1 MREEQLKE
9 LGLEA
14 DVIAKVLK
22 IHKDSID
29 GNYVPKATFEA
40 ERENVKTLKNQI
52 TERDNQITELTKFKG
67 TNEELQKQ
75 LNDYKA
81 QNEELQKQLND
92 YKTKNEELKANS
104 EKEIAK
110 VKKENLLKF
119 ELKDQVIDVDDV
131 LPKLNI
137 DNIVFENDAIKSGLK
152 EQLEDLRKSK
162 PHYFA
167 QQEDKNKNTGW
178 KPFGTPPTESGKEP
192 DKVAPEVD
200 FAKQLAQAKNATTQA
215 SQKALETYFK

>member
-1 MREEQLKE
+1 MK
-9 LGLEA
+9 A

-81 QNEELQKQLND
+81 QNEEL
-92 YKTKNEELKANS
+92 KTNS
-104 EKEIAK
+104 EKELAK
-110 VKKENLLKF
+110 LKKENLLKF

-137 DNIVFENDAIKSGLK
+137 DNISICVGQIIVY
-152 EQLEDLRKSK
+152 RK
-162 PHYFA
+162 YFFIS
-167 QQEDKNKNTGW
+167 D
-178 KPFGTPPTESGKEP
+178 
-192 DKVAPEVD
+192 
-200 FAKQLAQAKNATTQA
+200 
-215 SQKALETYFK
+215 

>member
-1 MREEQLKE
+1 MKEEQLKE

-81 QNEELQKQLND
+81 QNEEL
-92 YKTKNEELKANS
+92 KTNS
-104 EKEIAK
+104 EKELAK
-110 VKKENLLKF
+110 LKKENLLKF

-178 KPFGTPPTESGKEP
+178 KPFGNPPTESGKEP

>member
-1 MREEQLKE
+1 MKEEQLKE

-40 ERENVKTLKNQI
+40 ERENAKTLKNQI

-81 QNEELQKQLND
+81 QNEEL
-92 YKTKNEELKANS
+92 KTNS
-104 EKEIAK
+104 EKELAK
-110 VKKENLLKF
+110 LKKENLLKF

>member
-1 MREEQLKE
+1 MKEEQLKE

-81 QNEELQKQLND
+81 QNEEL
-92 YKTKNEELKANS
+92 KTNS
-104 EKEIAK
+104 EKELAK
-110 VKKENLLKF
+110 LKKENLLKF

>member
-1 MREEQLKE
+1 MKEEQLKE

-81 QNEELQKQLND
+81 QNEEL
-92 YKTKNEELKANS
+92 KTNS
-104 EKEIAK
+104 EKELAK
-110 VKKENLLKF
+110 LKKENLLKF

-200 FAKQLAQAKNATTQA
+200 FAKQLAQAKNATTRA

>member
-1 MREEQLKE
+1 MNEEQLKA

-14 DVIAKVLK
+14 DVITKVLK

-40 ERENVKTLKNQI
+40 ERENVKTLKTQI
-52 TERDNQITELTKFKG
+52 TERDTQITELTKFKG
-67 TNEELQKQ
+67 T
-75 LNDYKA
+75 
-81 QNEELQKQLND
+81 NEELQKQLND

-131 LPKLNI
+131 LPKLNM
-137 DNIVFENDAIKSGLK
+137 DNIVFENDTIKSGLK
-152 EQLEDLRKSK
+152 EQLDDLRKSK

-167 QQEDKNKNTGW
+167 QQDDKNKNTGW

-192 DKVAPEVD
+192 DKVAPDVD
-200 FAKQLAQAKNATTQA
+200 FAKQLAQAKNATVQA

>member
-1 MREEQLKE
+1 MNEEQLKA

-14 DVIAKVLK
+14 DVITKVLK

-40 ERENVKTLKNQI
+40 ERENVKTLKTQI
-52 TERDNQITELTKFKG
+52 TERDTQITELTKFKG
-67 TNEELQKQ
+67 T
-75 LNDYKA
+75 
-81 QNEELQKQLND
+81 NEELQKQLND

-131 LPKLNI
+131 LPKLNM
-137 DNIVFENDAIKSGLK
+137 DNIVFENDTIKSGLK
-152 EQLEDLRKSK
+152 EQLDDLRKSK

-192 DKVAPEVD
+192 DKVAPDVD

>member
-1 MREEQLKE
+1 MKEEQLKE

-81 QNEELQKQLND
+81 QNEEL
-92 YKTKNEELKANS
+92 KTNS
-104 EKEIAK
+104 EKELAK
-110 VKKENLLKF
+110 LKKENLLKF

-137 DNIVFENDAIKSGLK
+137 DNIVFENDTIKSGLK

-178 KPFGTPPTESGKEP
+178 KPFGTTPSESGKEP
-192 DKVAPEVD
+192 DKVAPDVD
-200 FAKQLAQAKNATTQA
+200 FAKQLAQAKNATAQA

>member
-1 MREEQLKE
+1 MNEEQLKA
-9 LGLEA
+9 LGLET
-14 DVIAKVLK
+14 DVITKVLK

-29 GNYVPKATFEA
+29 GNYIPKATFEA

-67 TNEELQKQ
+67 TNE
-75 LNDYKA
+75 D
-81 QNEELQKQLND
+81 LQKQLND
-92 YKTKNEELKANS
+92 YKTQNEELKANS
-104 EKEIAK
+104 EKELAK

-119 ELKDQVIDVDDV
+119 ELKNQVIDVDDV

-137 DNIVFENDAIKSGLK
+137 DNIVFENDTIKSGLK
-152 EQLEDLRKSK
+152 EQLDDLRKTK

-167 QQEDKNKNTGW
+167 QQDNKNTGW
-178 KPFGTPPTESGKEP
+178 KPFGSTPSESGKEP
-192 DKVAPEVD
+192 DTVAPEID
-200 FAKQLAQAKNATTQA
+200 FAKQLAQSKNAIAQA

>member
-1 MREEQLKE
+1 MNEEQLKA

-14 DVIAKVLK
+14 DVITKVLK

-40 ERENVKTLKNQI
+40 ERENVKTLKTQI
-52 TERDNQITELTKFKG
+52 TERDTQITELTKFKG
-67 TNEELQKQ
+67 T
-75 LNDYKA
+75 
-81 QNEELQKQLND
+81 NEELQKQLND

-131 LPKLNI
+131 LPKLNM

-152 EQLEDLRKSK
+152 EQLDDLRKSK

-167 QQEDKNKNTGW
+167 QQDDKNKNTGW

-192 DKVAPEVD
+192 DKVAPDVD
-200 FAKQLAQAKNATTQA
+200 FAKQLAQAKNATVQA

>member
-1 MREEQLKE
+1 MNEEQLKE
-9 LGLEA
+9 LGLESE
-14 DVIAKVLK
+14 VITKVLK

-29 GNYVPKATFEA
+29 GNYIPKATFEA

-52 TERDNQITELTKFKG
+52 TERDKQITELTKFKG

-75 LNDYKA
+75 LNDYKT
-81 QNEELQKQLND
+81 Q
-92 YKTKNEELKANS
+92 NEELKANS
-104 EKEIAK
+104 EKELAK

-119 ELKDQVIDVDDV
+119 ELKNQVIDVDDV

-137 DNIVFENDAIKSGLK
+137 DNIVFENDTIKSGLK
-152 EQLEDLRKSK
+152 EQLDDLRKSK

-167 QQEDKNKNTGW
+167 QQDNKNTGW
-178 KPFGTPPTESGKEP
+178 KPFGNAPSESGKEP
-192 DKVAPEVD
+192 DTVAPEID
-200 FAKQLAQAKNATTQA
+200 FAKQLAQSKNATAQA

>member
-1 MREEQLKE
+1 MNEEQLKE

-14 DVIAKVLK
+14 DVITKVLK

-40 ERENVKTLKNQI
+40 ERENVKTLKTQI
-52 TERDNQITELTKFKG
+52 TERDNQITELSKFKG
-67 TNEELQKQ
+67 TNEELQNQ
-75 LNDYKA
+75 LN
-81 QNEELQKQLND
+81 E

-104 EKEIAK
+104 EKELAK

-137 DNIVFENDAIKSGLK
+137 DNIVFENDTIKSGLK
-152 EQLEDLRKSK
+152 EQLDDLRKSK

-200 FAKQLAQAKNATTQA
+200 LAKQLAQAKNATAQA

>member
-1 MREEQLKE
+1 MNEEQLKA

-14 DVIAKVLK
+14 DVITKVLK

-40 ERENVKTLKNQI
+40 ERENVKTLKTQI
-52 TERDNQITELTKFKG
+52 TERDTQITELTKFKG

-75 LNDYKA
+75 LN
-81 QNEELQKQLND
+81 E

-104 EKEIAK
+104 EKELAK

-137 DNIVFENDAIKSGLK
+137 DNIVFENDTIKSGLK
-152 EQLEDLRKSK
+152 EQLDDLRKSK

-167 QQEDKNKNTGW
+167 QQDDKNKNTGW
-178 KPFGTPPTESGKEP
+178 KPFGSTPNDGGKDNSNTTP
-192 DKVAPEVD
+192 DVD
-200 FAKQLAQAKNATTQA
+200 FARQLAQSKNATSQA

>member
-1 MREEQLKE
+1 MNEEQLKA

-14 DVIAKVLK
+14 DVITKVLK

-40 ERENVKTLKNQI
+40 ERENVKTLKTQI
-52 TERDNQITELTKFKG
+52 TERDTQITELTKFKG

-75 LNDYKA
+75 LN
-81 QNEELQKQLND
+81 E

-104 EKEIAK
+104 EKELAK

-131 LPKLNI
+131 LPKLNM
-137 DNIVFENDAIKSGLK
+137 DNIVFENDTIKSGLK
-152 EQLEDLRKSK
+152 EQLDDLRKSK

-178 KPFGTPPTESGKEP
+178 KPFGNTPTESGNAP
-192 DKVAPEVD
+192 DKVAPDVD
-200 FAKQLAQAKNATTQA
+200 FAKQLAQAKNATVQA

>member
-1 MREEQLKE
+1 MNEEQLKE
-9 LGLEA
+9 LGLESE
-14 DVIAKVLK
+14 VITKVLK

-29 GNYVPKATFEA
+29 GNYIPKATFEA

-52 TERDNQITELTKFKG
+52 TERDKQITELTKFKG

-75 LNDYKA
+75 LNDYKT
-81 QNEELQKQLND
+81 Q
-92 YKTKNEELKANS
+92 NEELKANS
-104 EKEIAK
+104 EKELAK

-119 ELKDQVIDVDDV
+119 ELKNQVIDVDDV

-137 DNIVFENDAIKSGLK
+137 DNIVFENDTIKSGLK
-152 EQLEDLRKSK
+152 EQLDDLRKSK

-167 QQEDKNKNTGW
+167 QQENKNTGW
-178 KPFGTPPTESGKEP
+178 KPFGTAPSESGKEP
-192 DKVAPEVD
+192 DTVAPEID
-200 FAKQLAQAKNATTQA
+200 FAKQLAQSKNATAQA

>member
-1 MREEQLKE
+1 MKEEQLKE

-67 TNEELQKQ
+67 TNEDLQKQ

-81 QNEELQKQLND
+81 QNEEL
-92 YKTKNEELKANS
+92 KTNS
-104 EKEIAK
+104 EKELAK
-110 VKKENLLKF
+110 LKKENLLKF